1 MEMTTKPLISAQ
13 SPYEFKLHLF
23 SIDKLFNNQMYLRMF
38 VAGVSQ
44 LCKLFLLFF
53 TSTAVFFLPI
63 DPYILLARRL
73 VHATITCHITN
84 THNSPPPPYHYRVS
98 TT

>member
-44 LCKLFLLFF
+44 LCKPFLLFF
-53 TSTAVFFLPI
+53 LDSSVFFYQLTPI
-63 DPYILLARRL
+63 FCWHVD
-73 VHATITCHITN
+73 
-84 THNSPPPPYHYRVS
+84 
-98 TT
+98 